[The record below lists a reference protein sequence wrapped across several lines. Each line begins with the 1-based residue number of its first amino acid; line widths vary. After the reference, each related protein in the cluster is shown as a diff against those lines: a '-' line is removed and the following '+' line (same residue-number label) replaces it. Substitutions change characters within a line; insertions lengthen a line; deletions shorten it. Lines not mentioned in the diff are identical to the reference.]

1 MNTDSQR
8 PGGREGATSALNTAI
23 EDIDLAEKVSSIAP
37 ARAVFG
43 LVGILLTLIRVRFLL
58 SCHDLL
64 QAQI

>member
-8 PGGREGATSALNTAI
+8 PGGREDATSALNTAI

-37 ARAVFG
+37 AKAVFG
-43 LVGILLTLIRVRFLL
+43 LVSILLTLIRVRFLL

>member
-8 PGGREGATSALNTAI
+8 PGGREGAISALNTAI

-37 ARAVFG
+37 AKAVFG
-43 LVGILLTLIRVRFLL
+43 LVSILLTLIRVGFLL